1 MYLLH
6 GGRRVKAGVVHRTR
20 CVYLLHGGRR
30 VTELGVCTY
39 FTEDAG

>member
-1 MYLLH
+1 M
-6 GGRRVKAGVVHRTR
+6 KAGVVHRTR

-30 VTELGVCTY
+30 VRELGVCTY